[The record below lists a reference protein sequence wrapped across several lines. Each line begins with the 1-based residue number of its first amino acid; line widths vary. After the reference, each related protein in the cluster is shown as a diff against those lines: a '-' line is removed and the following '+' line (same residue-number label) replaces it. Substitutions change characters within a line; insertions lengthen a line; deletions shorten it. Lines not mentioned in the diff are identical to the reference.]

1 MPSSS
6 SLAAV
11 VQPAW
16 SATSPRPTRTLQDRA
31 MDEDKLLKQQ
41 GSGHPDDTTPG
52 LPSSASSPSLSIPNP
67 PMFGSTSH
75 KLGMNTEMAILN
87 HNLHKQYTEDIE
99 RLLLDLIHQPFEA
112 KLPNP
117 VKSTQYLRPKSLL
130 QAISELP
137 EKLLED
143 DEACRRISKTTPY
156 WTSEHEH
163 DLWQQTLVKQLVRAE
178 HAQLDEKQNPLFRYA
193 RQLVRAEE
201 VELWYRQRELAKLH
215 KKQRKRRSQ
224 LRRHLLAIKKRAEED
239 GDEELLRKI
248 ARLPTNLTYL

>member
-1 MPSSS
+1 MASSS

-16 SATSPRPTRTLQDRA
+16 SATSPRPTPILKDRA
-31 MDEDKLLKQQ
+31 MDQDKLLKQQ
-41 GSGHPDDTTPG
+41 GSGLHDDTTPG
-52 LPSSASSPSLSIPNP
+52 LPSGTSTASLSIPNP

-87 HNLHKQYTEDIE
+87 HNLHKQYTKDTE
-99 RLLLDLIHQPFEA
+99 RLLTDLIHQPFEA

-117 VKSTQYLRPKSLL
+117 VKGPQYLRPTSLL

-156 WTSEHEH
+156 WTSPQEHN
-163 DLWQQTLVKQLVRAE
+163 LWQQTLIKQLVRAE
-178 HAQLDEKQNPLFRYA
+178 HAQLDEKQNPVFRYA
-193 RQLVRAEE
+193 RQLLRAEE
-201 VELWYRQRELAKLH
+201 LELWYRQRELAKLH
-215 KKQRKRRSQ
+215 KKQKKMRSQ
-224 LRRHLLAIKKRAEED
+224 LRRQFMTMKKRAEEE
-239 GDEELLRKI
+239 GNEELLKKL
-248 ARLPTNLTYL
+248 ARLST